1 VVLATLF
8 FMSSNFLPSMIYQ
21 VDNDAIKVSDM
32 TSPLRTRRC
41 GEGFLASRN

>member
-1 VVLATLF
+1 
-8 FMSSNFLPSMIYQ
+8 MIYQ

-41 GEGFLASRN
+41 GERVENKK